1 MNSRKNQQKKR
12 SISDLEKIIVAGNER
27 LVKDIEMMVKN
38 EVKTVRTMMD
48 KKISRLELNITV
60 NNMTMNARMT
70 NIENDQIRTKQM
82 INGLRQDN

>member
-27 LVKDIEMMVKN
+27 LVKDIEMVKN

-82 INGLRQDN
+82 INGLR

>member
-27 LVKDIEMMVKN
+27 LVKDIEMVKN

-48 KKISRLELNITV
+48 QKISRLELNITV

-82 INGLRQDN
+82 INGLR